1 MPRKSRSQRESVNG
15 DGVGDMALANDAATG
30 SAQGEMN
37 LPSLLRLRVADLPSL
52 FFGKDQIQPRVFHYK
67 QHLCRTAQ
75 GTPLTTLLTSLPLL
89 LSSREAVSAEFCPT
103 GSSIIPATW
112 RDAFITSL
120 GFHLRRTAQGTPLTT
135 LLTSLPLLGS
145 SRLTTLLTSQSLL
158 RSSRHVVLVV
168 RCVAL
173 VAKDSFGTCVAFV
186 AKDSFATCSRGVAA
200 KHFPFR
206 ICTRRT
212 SPEAFSAEFCP
223 TGSSIIPATWLAA
236 FITSLGICFHHG
248 SDGRA

>member
-1 MPRKSRSQRESVNG
+1 
-15 DGVGDMALANDAATG
+15 MALANDAATG

-89 LSSREAVSAEFCPT
+89 LSSR
-103 GSSIIPATW
+103 G
-112 RDAFITSL
+112 
-120 GFHLRRTAQGTPLTT
+120 
-135 LLTSLPLLGS
+135 
-145 SRLTTLLTSQSLL
+145 
-158 RSSRHVVLVV
+158 
-168 RCVAL
+168 
-173 VAKDSFGTCVAFV
+173 VAFV

-206 ICTRRT
+206 ICTRCT
-212 SPEAFSAEFCP
+212 SPEAISAEFCP
-223 TGSSIIPATWLAA
+223 TGSSIIPAMWLAA
-236 FITSLGICFHHG
+236 FITSLGI
-248 SDGRA
+248 

>member
-1 MPRKSRSQRESVNG
+1 MLRKSRSQRDLVNG
-15 DGVGDMALANDAATG
+15 DGVGDMTLANDAATG

-37 LPSLLRLRVADLPSL
+37 LPSLLRLCVADLPSL

-89 LSSREAVSAEFCPT
+89 GSSR
-103 GSSIIPATW
+103 
-112 RDAFITSL
+112 
-120 GFHLRRTAQGTPLTT
+120 LTT
-135 LLTSLPLLGS
+135 LLTSLPLL
-145 SRLTTLLTSQSLL
+145 
-158 RSSRHVVLVV
+158 RSSRHVALVV

-206 ICTRRT
+206 ICTRCT
-212 SPEAFSAEFCP
+212 SLEAISAEFCP
-223 TGSSIIPATWLAA
+223 TGSSIIPAMWLAA

>member
-1 MPRKSRSQRESVNG
+1 MRSSVCDTRQILDAMLRKSRSQRDLVNG
-15 DGVGDMALANDAATG
+15 DGVGDMTLANDAATG

-37 LPSLLRLRVADLPSL
+37 LPSLLRLCVADLPSL
-52 FFGKDQIQPRVFHYK
+52 VSGKDQIQPRVFHYK
-67 QHLCRTAQ
+67 QHLRRTPQ
-75 GTPLTTLLTSLPLL
+75 GTPLTSLLLL
-89 LSSREAVSAEFCPT
+89 LSSR
-103 GSSIIPATW
+103 G
-112 RDAFITSL
+112 
-120 GFHLRRTAQGTPLTT
+120 
-135 LLTSLPLLGS
+135 
-145 SRLTTLLTSQSLL
+145 
-158 RSSRHVVLVV
+158 
-168 RCVAL
+168 VAL

-223 TGSSIIPATWLAA
+223 TGSSIIPAMWLAA

>member
-1 MPRKSRSQRESVNG
+1 MPRKSCSQRDLVNG

-89 LSSREAVSAEFCPT
+89 GSSR
-103 GSSIIPATW
+103 
-112 RDAFITSL
+112 
-120 GFHLRRTAQGTPLTT
+120 LTT
-135 LLTSLPLLGS
+135 LLTSLPLL
-145 SRLTTLLTSQSLL
+145 
-158 RSSRHVVLVV
+158 RSSRHVALVV

-173 VAKDSFGTCVAFV
+173 VAKDSFATCVAFV
-186 AKDSFATCSRGVAA
+186 AKDPFATCSRGVAA

-206 ICTRRT
+206 ICTRCI
-212 SPEAFSAEFCP
+212 SPEAISAEFCP
-223 TGSSIIPATWLAA
+223 TGSSIIPATRPAA
-236 FITSLGICFHHG
+236 FITSLGFCFHHG

>member
-1 MPRKSRSQRESVNG
+1 MPRKSRSQRDLVNG

-52 FFGKDQIQPRVFHYK
+52 FFGKDQIQPRVFHYT
-67 QHLCRTAQ
+67 QHFCRTAQ

-89 LSSREAVSAEFCPT
+89 GPS
-103 GSSIIPATW
+103 
-112 RDAFITSL
+112 
-120 GFHLRRTAQGTPLTT
+120 
-135 LLTSLPLLGS
+135 
-145 SRLTTLLTSQSLL
+145 
-158 RSSRHVVLVV
+158 

-186 AKDSFATCSRGVAA
+186 AKDPFATCSRGVAA

-206 ICTRRT
+206 ICTRCT
-212 SPEAFSAEFCP
+212 SPETISAEFCP
-223 TGSSIIPATWLAA
+223 TGSSIIPATRPAA
-236 FITSLGICFHHG
+236 FITSLGFCFHHG

>member
-1 MPRKSRSQRESVNG
+1 MPRKSRSQRDLVNG

-37 LPSLLRLRVADLPSL
+37 LPSLFRLCVADLPSL
-52 FFGKDQIQPRVFHYK
+52 VSGKDQIQPRVFHYK

-89 LSSREAVSAEFCPT
+89 LSSR
-103 GSSIIPATW
+103 
-112 RDAFITSL
+112 
-120 GFHLRRTAQGTPLTT
+120 
-135 LLTSLPLLGS
+135 
-145 SRLTTLLTSQSLL
+145 
-158 RSSRHVVLVV
+158 
-168 RCVAL
+168 
-173 VAKDSFGTCVAFV
+173 
-186 AKDSFATCSRGVAA
+186 GVAA

-223 TGSSIIPATWLAA
+223 TGSSIIPAMWLAA

>member
-1 MPRKSRSQRESVNG
+1 MPRKSRSQRDLVNG

-37 LPSLLRLRVADLPSL
+37 LPSLFRLCVADLPSL
-52 FFGKDQIQPRVFHYK
+52 VSGKDQIQPRVFHYK

-75 GTPLTTLLTSLPLL
+75 GTPLTTLLTRLP
-89 LSSREAVSAEFCPT
+89 
-103 GSSIIPATW
+103 
-112 RDAFITSL
+112 
-120 GFHLRRTAQGTPLTT
+120 
-135 LLTSLPLLGS
+135 
-145 SRLTTLLTSQSLL
+145 LL
-158 RSSRHVVLVV
+158 RSS

-206 ICTRRT
+206 TSTRCT
-212 SPEAFSAEFCP
+212 SPEAISAEFCP

>member
-1 MPRKSRSQRESVNG
+1 MPRKSRSQRDLVNG

-37 LPSLLRLRVADLPSL
+37 LPSLFRLCVADLPSL
-52 FFGKDQIQPRVFHYK
+52 VSGKDQIQPRVFHYK

-89 LSSREAVSAEFCPT
+89 GSSR
-103 GSSIIPATW
+103 
-112 RDAFITSL
+112 
-120 GFHLRRTAQGTPLTT
+120 LTT
-135 LLTSLPLLGS
+135 LLTSLPLL
-145 SRLTTLLTSQSLL
+145 
-158 RSSRHVVLVV
+158 RSSRHVALVV

-173 VAKDSFGTCVAFV
+173 VAKDSFATCVAFV
-186 AKDSFATCSRGVAA
+186 AKDPFATCSRGVAA

-206 ICTRRT
+206 ISTRCT
-212 SPEAFSAEFCP
+212 SPEAISAEFCP
-223 TGSSIIPATWLAA
+223 TGSSIISAMWLAA

>member
-1 MPRKSRSQRESVNG
+1 MPRKSRSQRDLVNG

-89 LSSREAVSAEFCPT
+89 GSSR
-103 GSSIIPATW
+103 
-112 RDAFITSL
+112 
-120 GFHLRRTAQGTPLTT
+120 LTT
-135 LLTSLPLLGS
+135 LLTSLPLLRS
-145 SRLTTLLTSQSLL
+145 SRLTTLLTSLPLL
-158 RSSRHVVLVV
+158 RSSRHVALVV

-206 ICTRRT
+206 ICTRCT
-212 SPEAFSAEFCP
+212 CPEAISAEFCP
-223 TGSSIIPATWLAA
+223 TGSSIIPAMWLAA

>member
-1 MPRKSRSQRESVNG
+1 MLRKSRSQRDLVNG

-37 LPSLLRLRVADLPSL
+37 LPSLLRLCVADLPSL
-52 FFGKDQIQPRVFHYK
+52 VSGKDQIQPRVFHYK

-89 LSSREAVSAEFCPT
+89 
-103 GSSIIPATW
+103 
-112 RDAFITSL
+112 
-120 GFHLRRTAQGTPLTT
+120 
-135 LLTSLPLLGS
+135 
-145 SRLTTLLTSQSLL
+145 
-158 RSSRHVVLVV
+158 RSSRHVALVV

-173 VAKDSFGTCVAFV
+173 VAKGSFGTCVAFV
-186 AKDSFATCSRGVAA
+186 AKDSFATCVAFVPKDPFATCSRGVAA

-206 ICTRRT
+206 TSTRCT
-212 SPEAFSAEFCP
+212 SPEAISAEFCP
-223 TGSSIIPATWLAA
+223 TGSSIIPAMWLAA

>member
-1 MPRKSRSQRESVNG
+1 MPRKSRSQRDLVNG

-37 LPSLLRLRVADLPSL
+37 LPSLLRLCVADLPSL
-52 FFGKDQIQPRVFHYK
+52 VSGKDQIQPRVFHYK

-89 LSSREAVSAEFCPT
+89 
-103 GSSIIPATW
+103 
-112 RDAFITSL
+112 
-120 GFHLRRTAQGTPLTT
+120 
-135 LLTSLPLLGS
+135 
-145 SRLTTLLTSQSLL
+145 
-158 RSSRHVVLVV
+158 RSSRHVALVV
-168 RCVAL
+168 
-173 VAKDSFGTCVAFV
+173 SCVAFV
-186 AKDSFATCSRGVAA
+186 AKDSFATCVAFVPKDPFATCSRGVAA

-212 SPEAFSAEFCP
+212 SLEAFSAEFCP
-223 TGSSIIPATWLAA
+223 TGSSFIPATRLAA
-236 FITSLGICFHHG
+236 FITSLGFCFHHG

>member
-1 MPRKSRSQRESVNG
+1 MLRKSRSQRDLVNG
-15 DGVGDMALANDAATG
+15 DGVGDMTLANDAATG

-37 LPSLLRLRVADLPSL
+37 LPSLLRLCVADLPSL

-89 LSSREAVSAEFCPT
+89 LSSRGVAP
-103 GSSIIPATW
+103 
-112 RDAFITSL
+112 
-120 GFHLRRTAQGTPLTT
+120 
-135 LLTSLPLLGS
+135 
-145 SRLTTLLTSQSLL
+145 
-158 RSSRHVVLVV
+158 VV
-168 RCVAL
+168 RGVAL
-173 VAKDSFGTCVAFV
+173 V

-206 ICTRRT
+206 ICTRCT
-212 SPEAFSAEFCP
+212 CPEAISAEFCP
-223 TGSSIIPATWLAA
+223 TGSSIIPAMWLAA

>member
-1 MPRKSRSQRESVNG
+1 MPRKSRFQRELVNG

-89 LSSREAVSAEFCPT
+89 LSSREA
-103 GSSIIPATW
+103 
-112 RDAFITSL
+112 
-120 GFHLRRTAQGTPLTT
+120 
-135 LLTSLPLLGS
+135 
-145 SRLTTLLTSQSLL
+145 
-158 RSSRHVVLVV
+158 
-168 RCVAL
+168 
-173 VAKDSFGTCVAFV
+173 
-186 AKDSFATCSRGVAA
+186 
-200 KHFPFR
+200 
-206 ICTRRT
+206 
-212 SPEAFSAEFCP
+212 FSAEFCP
-223 TGSSIIPATWLAA
+223 TGNSIIPATWLAA
-236 FITSLGICFHHG
+236 FITSLGFCFHHC